1 MSLYRRPGRFATRT
15 LVLAA
20 AGAVVIGL
28 VAGFV
33 LGRTTASSPTLAEK
47 VADLREQLV
56 PATSGLELTAT
67 EYGQAVRGGRVVA
80 PTEYGAARSDLAR
93 VRATLAAA
101 RADLVALDRAGA
113 EALDAAVARVDAGVR
128 QRVDPREVRRRAE
141 AAMQTLRD
149 TVGS

>member
-15 LVLAA
+15 LVIAA
-20 AGAVVIGL
+20 AAAVVIGL
-28 VAGFV
+28 IAGFA

-47 VADLREQLV
+47 LAELRERLV

-67 EYGQAVRGGRVVA
+67 EYGQAVRGGRVIA

-128 QRVDPREVRRRAE
+128 QRVEPTEVRRRAE
-141 AAMQTLRD
+141 AAMRTLRE
-149 TVGS
+149 TAGT